1 MSTPAEPII
10 RLTDVGITLDR
21 RPILAGATLDIS
33 RGDFIAITGPNGGG
47 KTTLL
52 RIILRLLRPTTG
64 RVEYL
69 GEAASD
75 SFRIG
80 YLPQKNKIDSRFP
93 ITVASTVELGL
104 LGRKDITKEERRA
117 LVASTLSRIGLSNH
131 ASAPIG
137 TLSGGQLQRTLLG
150 RAIISCPQLLVLDE
164 PLSYLDKHFE
174 HQVYDII
181 GEMAPH
187 TTILLVSH
195 DISTIAQMANRHI
208 IVDHR
213 IEYCHSSNHFL
224 HYNCC
229 DHEECSAE
237 IRTFVPPHTDNNIK
251 S

>member
-1 MSTPAEPII
+1 MNRLPDPII
-10 RLTDVGITLDR
+10 RLSDVGVTIDR
-21 RPILAGATLDIS
+21 RQILTHASLDIH

-52 RIILRLLRPTTG
+52 RIILRLLKPTSG
-64 RVEYL
+64 RVSYE
-69 GEAASD
+69 GEAAGD
-75 SFRIG
+75 DFRIG

-93 ITVASTVELGL
+93 ITVEQTVGLGL
-104 LGRKDITKEERRA
+104 LGRKDIPKEQRGSI
-117 LVASTLSRIGLSNH
+117 VADTLHRIGMADH
-131 ASAPIG
+131 AGAPIG

-150 RAIISCPQLLVLDE
+150 RAIISRPQLLVLDE

-174 HQVYDII
+174 RHVYNII
-181 GEMAPH
+181 GEMASH

-195 DISTIAQMANRHI
+195 DVSTIAQMANRHI

-213 IEYCHSSNHFL
+213 LEYCHSSNHFL

-237 IRTFVPPHTDNNIK
+237 IRNFASHIRDNNI
-251 S
+251 

>member
-1 MSTPAEPII
+1 MNATTSDTLI
-10 RLTDVGITLDR
+10 RLTDVGITIDR
-21 RPILAGATLDIS
+21 RTILSGANIDIR

-52 RIILRLLRPTTG
+52 RIILRLLKPTTG
-64 RVEYL
+64 RVVYE
-69 GEAASD
+69 GEAAD
-75 SFRIG
+75 TSFRIG

-104 LGRKDITKEERRA
+104 LGRKDISREERRSI
-117 LVASTLSRIGLSNH
+117 VGDTLRRIGLYDH
-131 ASAPIG
+131 AQAPIG

-150 RAIISCPQLLVLDE
+150 RAIISRPQLLVLDE

-174 HQVYDII
+174 QQVYSII

-195 DISTIAQMANRHI
+195 DVSTIAQMANRHI
-208 IVDHR
+208 IVDRR

-237 IRTFVPPHTDNNIK
+237 IRNFASQSTDNI
-251 S
+251 

>member
-1 MSTPAEPII
+1 MSSPSDTLI
-10 RLTDVGITLDR
+10 RLTDVGITIDR
-21 RPILAGATLDIS
+21 RAILSGATLDIC

-52 RIILRLLRPTTG
+52 RIILRLLKPTSGCVTY
-64 RVEYL
+64 E
-69 GEAASD
+69 GEAAACD
-75 SFRIG
+75 FRIG

-104 LGRKDITKEERRA
+104 LGRKDLTGEQRRA
-117 LVASTLSRIGLSNH
+117 IVKHTLERIGLSDH
-131 ASAPIG
+131 AGAPIG

-150 RAIISCPQLLVLDE
+150 RAIISQPKLLVLDE

-174 HQVYDII
+174 HHVYNII

-195 DISTIAQMANRHI
+195 DVSTIAQMANRHI

-213 IEYCHSSNHFL
+213 LEYCHSSNHFL

-237 IRTFVPPHTDNNIK
+237 IRNFASHSIDNNI
-251 S
+251 

>member
-1 MSTPAEPII
+1 MNSPFSDTLI
-10 RLTDVGITLDR
+10 RLTDVGITIDR
-21 RPILAGATLDIS
+21 RIILTGANIDIR

-52 RIILRLLRPTTG
+52 RIILRLLKPTAG
-64 RVEYL
+64 RVIYE

-75 SFRIG
+75 NFRIG

-93 ITVASTVELGL
+93 ITVASTVGLGL
-104 LGRKDITKEERRA
+104 LGRKDISRDERR
-117 LVASTLSRIGLSNH
+117 SIIDDTLRRIGLSDH
-131 ASAPIG
+131 AQAPIG

-150 RAIISCPQLLVLDE
+150 RAIISRPQLLVLDE
-164 PLSYLDKHFE
+164 PLCYLDKHFE
-174 HQVYDII
+174 QQVYSII

-195 DISTIAQMANRHI
+195 DVSTIAQMANRHI
-208 IVDHR
+208 IVDRR

-237 IRTFVPPHTDNNIK
+237 IRNFAPQSTE
-251 S
+251 